1 MQKVQIN
8 TEFITL
14 GQLLKIEDVVS
25 SGGSAKF
32 FLKENANS
40 FFVNG
45 ESENRR
51 GRKLYAGDLVKI
63 LKIGEYEIVSQ

>member
-1 MQKVQIN
+1 MKKVQIN

-14 GQLLKIEDVVS
+14 GQLLKIENIVD

-32 FLKENANS
+32 FLRENADS

-45 ESENRR
+45 ESDFRR
-51 GRKLYAGDLVKI
+51 GRKLYPGDSIKI
-63 LKIGEYEIVSQ
+63 LKIGDYQIVSQ

>member
-14 GQLLKIEDVVS
+14 GQLLKIEDIVS

-51 GRKLYAGDLVKI
+51 GRKLY
-63 LKIGEYEIVSQ
+63 